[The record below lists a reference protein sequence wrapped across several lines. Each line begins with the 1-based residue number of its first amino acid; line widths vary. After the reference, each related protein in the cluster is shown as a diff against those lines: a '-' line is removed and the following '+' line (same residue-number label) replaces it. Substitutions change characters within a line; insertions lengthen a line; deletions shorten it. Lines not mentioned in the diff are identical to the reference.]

1 MLSNLMNSDIWAW
14 VIMPIL
20 IFLGRTLDMSLTTLR
35 GMLVARGVRDVVPF
49 LAFGESLVWILVVST
64 IIKHLDSPLCYIA
77 FAAGFAMGTFVG
89 MRIEARLA
97 LGTVLVRVI
106 TNEHPKPLVDY
117 LHAHN
122 WGVTVIAGEG
132 YTGSAYI
139 LFSVVKRKDVS
150 AVLTSVKQYYPQAF
164 YTTEDIKMVTGNRI

>member
-1 MLSNLMNSDIWAW
+1 MLSNLMQSDLWAW

-20 IFLGRTLDMSLTTLR
+20 IFMGRTLDMSLTTLR
-35 GMLVARGVRDVVPF
+35 GMLAARGVRDVVPF

-64 IIKHLDSPLCYIA
+64 IIKHLDSPLCYVA

-97 LGTVLVRVI
+97 IGTVLVRVI
-106 TNEHPKPLVDY
+106 TNEHPKTLLEH
-117 LHAHN
+117 LHTHN

-139 LFSVVKRKDVS
+139 LFSVVKRKDVPEVLS
-150 AVLTSVKQYYPQAF
+150 AIKHFYPQAF
-164 YTTEDIKMVTGNRI
+164 YTTEDIKMATGNIR